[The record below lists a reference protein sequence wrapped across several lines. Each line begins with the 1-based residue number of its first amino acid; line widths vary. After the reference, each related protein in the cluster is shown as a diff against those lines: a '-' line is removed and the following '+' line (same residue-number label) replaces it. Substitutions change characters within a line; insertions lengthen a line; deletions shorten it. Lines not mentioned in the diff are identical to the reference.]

1 MKFLNVDLD
10 IESHQNLQPM
20 VEDFGDDALN
30 LYCGDHH
37 THYLARFE
45 APCDADAD
53 TIIAYF
59 CNLVEALDDESKKLW
74 DTAFVKVFDIG
85 YESGL
90 GQNSYTSEIRAETIQ
105 EVAALGASLRV
116 TIYPPD
122 NS

>member
-1 MKFLNVDLD
+1 M
-10 IESHQNLQPM
+10 
-20 VEDFGDDALN
+20 
-30 LYCGDHH
+30 
-37 THYLARFE
+37 
-45 APCDADAD
+45 
-53 TIIAYF
+53 
-59 CNLVEALDDESKKLW
+59 EALDDESKKLW

-90 GQNSYTSEIRAETIQ
+90 GQNSYTSELRAETIQ